1 MADWNKEHK
10 KVLDPFNSA
19 NICFGRFIGRNYVW
33 VSNTSTNNIFSM
45 VPVFPQD
52 HPIDKNWICSD
63 LPAPYQ
69 HPLNPSPGLARSID
83 TFAQWQAKTQWGSNG
98 AFLGGA
104 KHASNIF
111 GFNGTLK
118 YHLPDDFGG
127 RGNDGKILGTN
138 GKTISGVGVAT
149 SPGRANSFAS
159 PTKGY
164 KEVCVQYVTEIQTP
178 GDCNNVM
185 ENVNCWGADGLDGGC
200 HSPSLAREGY
210 CTSYYQKTSAVDCPR
225 TITNPVTGVESEDWH
240 NCVLP
245 GYPCEI
251 LPVTD
256 PDYLNNCSY
265 FFPNG
270 QYINPN
276 CESDGAGGHQTKTVF
291 IEGDDQEYLNPYI
304 KCGPR
309 YICARTDLEIPDYE
323 MSPQNKCPVW
333 NSKLLCTGFTCGLP
347 GGQTCPKTE
356 CHEGSGSI
364 CPGDFLGNYCAYS
377 GPSPEGEEDPSQ
389 TVKEWRSNGFL
400 EFPPIH
406 VTWNNNPA
414 EAGFDYCTGKFKAES
429 CCIWTENDLGEF
441 AVSGKNWLPTIAI
454 EQGGQCGQG
463 GLGIGNIA
471 LQVSLLLKNEL
482 DNDCNPMCVGR
493 DKRSLVTL
501 PDIEYKGVCVAS
513 GCLPGDPLETCQ
525 YPEKSCDGSCPG
537 ITCSIKTKRECD
549 VWRPEGFPTGPRW
562 TYEFWQGDIV
572 EPVTCS
578 SAGVMEFQQGY
589 VPCPVGPCWQRAP
602 QGEET
607 ECVGL
612 PCTDIAK
619 QSNVPQKP
627 RLAETIRG
635 KMVCIENLIRDP
647 EYSKE
652 AWVDSNCESKEK
664 GWCVPNEIF
673 SSGDGTPQG
682 LTSCVALKDWW
693 NNKYLGPSA
702 DYRCRWVN
710 DSPATKGAYEFTECR
725 NSVPGETHYEDNYG
739 HGPSIGLYGLFTCAS
754 PYGYPGCTD
763 DFGVPKGP
771 GECCTCMRNY
781 TPRLGGYNALGPG
794 DTFKSACEQMN
805 GLYRENSRC
814 PHGDNQTKLKNH
826 YAPNLDIE
834 GYRTHCV
841 GRETAYTPTGNEFG
855 PMTCRPG
862 IEDFTCDGSR
872 KPDWYCPDPLMS
884 YSWPP
889 NEVWAVNPNWD
900 GCGELGNILN
910 QSIMFTPP
918 FNGAVSDIAS
928 GNNFS
933 VALVDSSIDAPKHI
947 IVWGRNPILSLYNAP
962 NIVAESVSAGYSH
975 ILAIEK
981 GSNQVFAWGS
991 NANGECDIPG
1001 ITLEAKQVVASSG
1014 YFINSGFSIAL
1025 GMTGQIVVWG
1035 TNGIGISGS
1044 TPQYSINKL
1053 PAELPPENNCS
1064 TVFAGAR
1071 CAYAICGSEN
1081 RLYGWGWGV
1090 VESVIASPSFEGI
1103 TNVNTLA
1110 CISTNES
1117 YITDTHLFVV
1127 RGTTTTYYD
1136 EPGPP
1141 NGVSY
1146 DIIVNRVEY
1155 FAGEAFADD
1164 GYKPPNNL
1172 TVAGTIPKI
1181 SIDRIHAGY
1190 NHVSALVN
1198 NGLTLGITQ
1207 DVYVWT
1213 IDNTHRV
1220 TNILLAN
1227 TGTGCAELEQHPI
1240 YGCGITN
1247 DYSKISSGKWHITGI
1262 NNNSKADDLPFVSIW
1277 GDKNGGFDTS
1287 YAKQDIQCPFAGW
1300 ALTSGITL
1308 DETGCG
1314 ICENEKINSKNIQYN
1329 RWAIPANPFDPV
1341 GYLGLH
1347 TTITWLNTCPHIN
1360 ITGAKEESKTD
1371 PNYFNFIL
1379 NDDETISLLPGNKH
1393 RVSGVDGH
1401 CRSHIGTSFS
1411 LVQQESS
1418 PELTCFEPG
1427 SAYNLP
1433 GPPSFGHSRETT
1445 YSGPCW
1451 PCPQLYDSL
1460 GTPEFLYGA
1469 TLGPAPIQI
1478 GETPYYEFKIELND
1492 GPSWTPGIW
1501 GKMRCQNINDTMYL
1515 TNDNQTSGQI
1525 AEDFESSLLV
1535 STNPCCSASKPN
1547 FYDQVKIT
1555 EIELKSYACPEIPVA
1570 GPGSELECWRCP
1582 GWQIRYNENF
1592 PLSFAWDGI
1601 HTSKFV
1607 DGITYNTGSEKYYK
1621 AARIFSP
1628 GFEDLPQTSISL
1640 PWVGVCTIME
1650 PVERDG
1656 VIPSFIEKISEL
1668 TLPDGQPNPAAG
1680 RTMCWCQS
1688 PQNRADFPNEPAGP
1702 NILHLGSDM
1711 GGPKCGAGCD
1721 NVVCEDIPY
1730 CCDIQWDDECVAMAN
1745 IKCGYCSSRINSQEC
1760 QNYDALK
1767 WCADKYNGK
1776 GGWTGGR
1783 TKGLDL
1789 FGCKLNTP
1797 YVAEMQDMD
1806 RCDDCRKCDLPL
1818 CRHKYNCNL
1827 KCPCG
1832 TYGLECDPTCSDI
1845 TGSYGPFSKDT
1856 LLSFEGCEDAVWPI
1870 PIAIR

>member
-1 MADWNKEHK
+1 MADWTLPHK

-45 VPVFPQD
+45 VPVLPED

-69 HPLNPSPGLARSID
+69 HPLNPSSALGRSKD
-83 TFAQWQAKTQWGSNG
+83 TFMQWQAKTQFGGYG

-104 KHASNIF
+104 QHAGNIS
-111 GFNGTLK
+111 GFDGTLK
-118 YHLPDDFGG
+118 YHLADVFGG
-127 RGNDGKILGTN
+127 IGDEGRIAGTN
-138 GKTISGVGVAT
+138 GKSVNGAGVAT

-159 PTKGY
+159 STKGY
-164 KEVCVQYVTEIQTP
+164 KEVCVQYVTELQTP
-178 GDCNNVM
+178 DDCNDVM
-185 ENVNCWGADGLDGGC
+185 ETFTCWGLNGAQSNC
-200 HSPSLAREGY
+200 HSPSLVSGNGTGY
-210 CTSYYQKTSAVDCPR
+210 CSSYYQKTSPLNCPV
-225 TITNPVTGVESEDWH
+225 INPQTGIEDWT
-240 NCVLP
+240 NCILP

-251 LPVTD
+251 LAPEH
-256 PDYLNNCSY
+256 PDYLFNCSY

-291 IEGDDQEYLNPYI
+291 IMDDPQEYLNPYI

-309 YICARTDLEIPDYE
+309 YICGLTDLEIPDYA

-356 CHEGSGSI
+356 CHEGSGSA
-364 CPGDFLGNYCAYS
+364 CTGEPLGNYCAYS
-377 GPSPEGEEDPSQ
+377 GPSPEGESDPSQ

-406 VTWNNNPA
+406 VTWNNNPKDP
-414 EAGFDYCTGKFKAES
+414 GFDNCSGKFKAES

-441 AVSGKNWLPTIAI
+441 AVSGKNWLPTIA
-454 EQGGQCGQG
+454 EEKGGQCGQG

-513 GCLPGDPLETCQ
+513 GCLPIDPLNPCET
-525 YPEKSCDGSCPG
+525 CDGSCPG

-549 VWRPEGFPTGPRW
+549 VWQPEGFPTGPRW
-562 TYEFWQGDIV
+562 TYQFWQGDNV
-572 EPVTCS
+572 DPVTCS
-578 SAGVMEFQQGY
+578 SSGVMEFQQGY
-589 VPCPVGPCWQRAP
+589 VPCPDGPCWQN
-602 QGEET
+602 ET
-607 ECVGL
+607 TCLDKGCIDLVN
-612 PCTDIAK
+612 
-619 QSNVPQKP
+619 QSNVPEKP

-652 AWVDSNCESKEK
+652 AWVDSQCVAIEK

-673 SSGDGTPQG
+673 SSGDGTAKG
-682 LTSCVALKDWW
+682 LTSCVALKDWY

-702 DYRCRWVN
+702 DYPCRWVN

-725 NSVPGETHYEDNYG
+725 NSVVGETHYPENYG
-739 HGPSIGLYGLFTCAS
+739 NGPGIGLYGLPVCA
-754 PYGYPGCTD
+754 GCEA
-763 DFGVPKGP
+763 KAA

-781 TPRLGGYNALGPG
+781 TPNIGGYNPISGEY
-794 DTFKSACEQMN
+794 TFKSACEQMN

-826 YAPNLDIE
+826 YAPNNLEIE

-841 GRETAYTPTGNEFG
+841 GVVDPLSSTGNRFG
-855 PMTCRPG
+855 PMTCSPG
-862 IEDFTCDGSR
+862 TESPNCDGSR
-872 KPDWYCPDPLMS
+872 NPEWYCPDPLMGYGGS
-884 YSWPP
+884 IYGWS
-889 NEVWAVNPNWD
+889 NPDWN
-900 GCGELGNILN
+900 GCDSGDVPN

-918 FNGAVSDIAS
+918 FNGAVNNIAS

-933 VALVDSSIDAPKHI
+933 VALVDSSTDAPKNI
-947 IVWGRNPILSLYNAP
+947 IVWGLNPILSLYDAP

-981 GSNQVFAWGS
+981 QTNKVFAWGS
-991 NANGECDIPG
+991 NVNGECDIPG

-1053 PAELPPENNCS
+1053 PSELPPENNCS
-1064 TVFAGAR
+1064 AVFAGAR

-1090 VESVIASPSFEGI
+1090 VESVIVGPLFEGI

-1146 DIIVNRVEY
+1146 DINVNRVEY
-1155 FAGEAFADD
+1155 FAGEAFAYDD
-1164 GYKPPNNL
+1164 YKPPNNL

-1181 SIDRIHAGY
+1181 SIDRIYAGY
-1190 NHVSALVN
+1190 SHVSALVN

-1213 IDNTHRV
+1213 IDNTYGV
-1220 TNILLAN
+1220 TDILLAN
-1227 TGTGCAELEQHPI
+1227 TGTGCTGQHPVT
-1240 YGCGITN
+1240 GCEITN

-1287 YAKQDIQCPFAGW
+1287 YLKSAIACPFAGW
-1300 ALTSGITL
+1300 ILTSGITL

-1314 ICENEKINSKNIQYN
+1314 ICEDGKINSKNIQYN
-1329 RWAIPANPFDPV
+1329 EWAIPANPFDPV

-1347 TTITWLNTCPHIN
+1347 TKITWLNTCPHIN

-1379 NDDETISLLPGNKH
+1379 NDDNTISLLPGNKH

-1401 CRSHIGTSFS
+1401 CRSHIGTFYSPK
-1411 LVQQESS
+1411 QEPGGQGS
-1418 PELTCFEPG
+1418 CFQPG
-1427 SAYNLP
+1427 SAWALP
-1433 GPPSFGHSRETT
+1433 GEWVPRAHTRETT

-1460 GTPEFLYGA
+1460 GDPEFLYGA

-1478 GETPYYEFKIELND
+1478 GETPYYEFKIELEN

-1501 GKMRCQNINDTMYL
+1501 GKMQCKPINGNIYL
-1515 TNDNQTSGQI
+1515 TNDNQISGQI

-1535 STNPCCSASKPN
+1535 NSSPCCSPSKPN
-1547 FYDQVKIT
+1547 YYDQVKIT
-1555 EIELKSYACPEIPVA
+1555 DIELKSYACPEIPVA

-1601 HTSKFV
+1601 HTSKLV

-1621 AARIFSP
+1621 AARIFSNS
-1628 GFEDLPQTSISL
+1628 FEDLPQTSITL
-1640 PWVGVCTIME
+1640 PWVGVCTIMA
-1650 PVERDG
+1650 PVDQDG
-1656 VIPSFIEKISEL
+1656 VNPSFIGITSEL

-1688 PQNRADFPNEPAGP
+1688 PPNRADDPNAPAGP
-1702 NILHLGSDM
+1702 SISSLSTDM
-1711 GGPKCGAGCD
+1711 GGPKCGSVCD

-1730 CCDIQWDDECVAMAN
+1730 CCDIQWDEECVARAN
-1745 IKCGYCSSRINSQEC
+1745 IACGDCSSRISPQEC

-1767 WCADKYNGK
+1767 WCATQYNGP
-1776 GGWTGGR
+1776 GWTGGR
-1783 TKGLDL
+1783 TRGLDL
-1789 FGCKLNTP
+1789 FGCNLDTP
-1797 YVAEMQDMD
+1797 YKGEMYDMKT
-1806 RCDDCRKCDLPL
+1806 CDDCRKCDLPL

-1845 TGSYGPFSKDT
+1845 TGSYGPFSKNT
-1856 LLSFEGCEDAVWPI
+1856 LLSFPGCESAVWPI